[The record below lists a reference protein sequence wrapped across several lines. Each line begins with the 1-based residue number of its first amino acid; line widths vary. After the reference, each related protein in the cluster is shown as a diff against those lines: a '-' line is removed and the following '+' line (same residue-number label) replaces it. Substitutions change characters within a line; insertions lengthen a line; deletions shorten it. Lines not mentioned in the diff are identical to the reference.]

1 MPRDLSPKLLEIL
14 KTTLDEVERSFH
26 SPKDEAAV
34 RELKQSVTIAV
45 GELERQRKRDHD
57 QID

>member
-1 MPRDLSPKLLEIL
+1 MSRELSPKLLEIL

-26 SPKDEAAV
+26 SPNDEAAV

-45 GELERQRKRDHD
+45 GELERQRKQNQDN
-57 QID
+57 